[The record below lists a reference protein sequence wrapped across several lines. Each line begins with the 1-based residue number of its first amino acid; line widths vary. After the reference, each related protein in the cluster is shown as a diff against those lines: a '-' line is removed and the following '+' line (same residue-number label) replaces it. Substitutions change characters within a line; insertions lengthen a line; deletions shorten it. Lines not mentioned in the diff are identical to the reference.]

1 MEQLKQMPKLSQLFY
16 SHTIHNDQAILSEE
30 ESRHCV
36 KVLRLK
42 KGDEVNF
49 TDGQGNL
56 YQAHIEEAN
65 PKKCVLSIQKTLE
78 QVSRSIHHIHIAIAP
93 TKNIDRIEW
102 FIEKAVEFGVQEISF
117 IQCDRSERKQIKLP
131 RIERIALSAMKQSLK
146 FYLPKIH
153 EMTGFREFLKEIIGN
168 EQLFVAHLNEGER
181 LFLKEEAVKNQQ
193 YCVLIGPEGDFTPQ
207 EVTQAIEAGFKAVS
221 LGQSRLRTETAGIAA
236 CHILNI
242 INEA

>member
-1 MEQLKQMPKLSQLFY
+1 MSKLSQLFY
-16 SHTIHNDQAILSEE
+16 SNVIANQQAVLSEE

-42 KGDEVNF
+42 KGDGVNF
-49 TDGQGNL
+49 TDGDGNL
-56 YQAHIEEAN
+56 YEARIEEAN
-65 PKKCVLSIQKTLE
+65 PKKCLLSIQKNLY
-78 QVSRSIHHIHIAIAP
+78 QVAAPAHHIHLAIAP

-102 FIEKAVEFGVQEISF
+102 FVEKAVEFGVQEISF
-117 IQCDRSERKQIKLP
+117 IQGDRSERKQVKLP

-146 FYLPKIH
+146 FYLPQIH
-153 EMTGFREFLKEIIGN
+153 EMLRFREFLDKN
-168 EQLFVAHLNEGER
+168 QSLWQAQDQLFIAHLNEGKR
-181 LFLKEEAVKNQQ
+181 LFLKNEAYKNQK

-207 EVTQAIEAGFKAVS
+207 EVTLAVEAGFKAVS
-221 LGQSRLRTETAGIAA
+221 LGHSRLRTETAGIAA

>member
-1 MEQLKQMPKLSQLFY
+1 MPKLSQLFY
-16 SHTIHNDQAILSEE
+16 SETVANNQAMLSEE
-30 ESRHCV
+30 ESRHCI

-42 KGDEVNF
+42 KGDEVYV
-49 TDGQGNL
+49 TDGKGSL
-56 YQAHIEEAN
+56 YITQIEEPN
-65 PKKCVLSIQKTLE
+65 PKKCVLSIQKLE
-78 QVSRSIHHIHIAIAP
+78 EKQSLPKHHIHIAIAP

-102 FIEKAVEFGVQEISF
+102 FVEKAMEFGVQEISF

-146 FYLPKIH
+146 FYLPQVH
-153 EMTGFREFLKEIIGN
+153 EMIGY
-168 EQLFVAHLNEGER
+168 QSFIKSLTPSDQRFIAHLNEGER
-181 LFLKEEAVKNQQ
+181 FFLKNEAAKNQK
-193 YCVLIGPEGDFTPQ
+193 YCILIGPEGDFTPN
-207 EVTQAIEAGFKAVS
+207 EVTLALDNGFKAVS

>member
-1 MEQLKQMPKLSQLFY
+1 MPKLSQLFY
-16 SHTIHNDQAILSEE
+16 SETVANNQAVLSEE
-30 ESRHCV
+30 ESRHCI

-42 KGDEVNF
+42 KGDEVYV
-49 TDGQGNL
+49 TDGKGNL
-56 YQAHIEEAN
+56 YITRIEDPNA
-65 PKKCVLSIQKTLE
+65 KKCMLSIQKLE
-78 QVSRSIHHIHIAIAP
+78 EKHPLPNHYIHIAIAP

-102 FIEKAVEFGVQEISF
+102 FVEKAMEFGVQEISF

-153 EMTGFREFLKEIIGN
+153 EMIGYQSFIN
-168 EQLFVAHLNEGER
+168 SLTTNDQRFIAHLNEGER
-181 LFLKEEAVKNQQ
+181 LFLKNEAVKNQK
-193 YCVLIGPEGDFTPQ
+193 YCILIGPEGDFTPN
-207 EVTQAIEAGFKAVS
+207 EVTLALNNGFKAVS

>member
-1 MEQLKQMPKLSQLFY
+1 MPKLSQLFY
-16 SHTIHNDQAILSEE
+16 SNTITHNQAILSEE

-49 TDGQGNL
+49 TDGQGKL
-56 YQAHIEEAN
+56 YQARIEDAN
-65 PKKCVLSIQKTLE
+65 PKKCVLGIQKTLE
-78 QVSRSIHHIHIAIAP
+78 EVPLPTHHIHIAIAP

-102 FIEKAVEFGVQEISF
+102 FVEKAVEFGVQEISF

-131 RIERIALSAMKQSLK
+131 RVERIALSAMKQSLK
-146 FYLPKIH
+146 FYLPQIH
-153 EMTGFREFLKEIIGN
+153 EMISFREFLKRIKN
-168 EQLFVAHLNEGER
+168 DEQLFVAHLNEGER
-181 LFLKEEAVKNQQ
+181 LFLKDEATKNQP
-193 YCVLIGPEGDFTPQ
+193 YCILIGPEGDFTPQ
-207 EVTQAIEAGFKAVS
+207 EVTQAFDVGFKAVS

>member
-1 MEQLKQMPKLSQLFY
+1 MPKLSQLFY
-16 SHTIHNDQAILSEE
+16 SDTITNNQAILSEE

-49 TDGQGNL
+49 TDGQGNVYRAL
-56 YQAHIEEAN
+56 IEEPN
-65 PKKCVLSIQKTLE
+65 PKKCLLNIQQKVQESPLPT
-78 QVSRSIHHIHIAIAP
+78 HHIHIAIAP

-102 FIEKAVEFGVQEISF
+102 FVEKAVEFGVQEISF
-117 IQCDRSERKQIKLP
+117 IQCDRSERKQVKLP

-153 EMTGFREFLKEIIGN
+153 EMKSFREFLAETTTH

-181 LFLKEEAVKNQQ
+181 LFLKNEATMNQK
-193 YCVLIGPEGDFTPQ
+193 YCILIGPEGDFTPQ
-207 EVTQAIEAGFKAVS
+207 EVTLAFDAGFKAVS

-242 INEA
+242 INEV